1 MTVYLCGASGSETGG
16 IVGAAG
22 DQTGKEVRRTKW
34 YRYPGSGWTCVLR
47 AQNGKAAEKIAR
59 AAEQG
64 AANDHIGYDQT
75 NRNDLLR
82 KLEKYGT
89 MAKVAENTETDCT
102 AFASCCLIQAG
113 FSKEKLYAGGNLAY
127 SKNLD
132 TKALACGGISK
143 LTGTVYT
150 ASSDFLKRGDIL
162 LAYGHHAEVVV
173 TDGAKVAAGWR
184 KDGNGWRY
192 IRSDGK
198 PIKSGWAKDSHG
210 WCWLGADG
218 YWDTR
223 TRWLKV
229 DTWYHLTKG
238 YMDANAWAKD
248 SHGWCWLGSDG
259 RWAKAQWVKWRDH
272 WYYVKKSGYM
282 AASETLTIGTKDYR
296 FDASGKWV
304 G

>member
-22 DQTGKEVRRTKW
+22 DQTGREVRKAKW

-75 NRNDLLR
+75 NRNDLLK

-162 LAYGHHAEVVV
+162 LAYGHHAEIVVS
-173 TDGAKVAAGWR
+173 DGAKVAAGWR

-223 TRWLKV
+223 TRWLKD

-272 WYYVKKSGYM
+272 WYYVKRDGYM